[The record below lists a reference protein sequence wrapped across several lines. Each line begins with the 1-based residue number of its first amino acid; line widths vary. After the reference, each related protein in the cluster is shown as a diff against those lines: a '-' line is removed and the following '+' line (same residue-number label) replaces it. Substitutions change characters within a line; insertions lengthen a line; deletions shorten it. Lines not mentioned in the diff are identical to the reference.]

1 MADQVWCCAAVNW
14 RCTRPR
20 GERALPIWPRRWR
33 DRREQPPLH
42 RCLGG
47 QGPQDRG
54 AQPAAIGLV
63 CVVLGFWLWWC
74 WALGLGPDRSP
85 GPCGEAAILWVAYLF
100 SGILC
105 FEKTMAAERQDEA
118 MSALLMAPID
128 RGVMFLAKLAANL
141 VLMLGL
147 ALVITPVGMVL
158 FGFDLSAAPGAFAG
172 ILFLS
177 LVGFAAI
184 GTLLSA
190 AASAARR
197 QGGLLAILVFP
208 LVLPLVIAST
218 QLMLGLSGTA
228 RSGGGGMGILIAFDA
243 VFLVASWL
251 TFELVIEP

>member
-1 MADQVWCCAAVNW
+1 MNSLRSIGVLAAKDL
-14 RCTRPR
+14 RIEARS
-20 GERALPIWPRRWR
+20 
-33 DRREQPPLH
+33 LH
-42 RCLGG
+42 
-47 QGPQDRG
+47 
-54 AQPAAIGLV
+54 AIGLV
-63 CVVLGFWLWWC
+63 CVVGLLVVVVL
-74 WALGLGPDRSP
+74 ALGLGPDRSP
-85 GPCGEAAILWVAYLF
+85 GPRGEAAILWVAYLF

-118 MSALLMAPID
+118 ISALLMAPID
-128 RGVMFLAKLAANL
+128 RGVLFFSKLAANL

-147 ALVITPVGMVL
+147 ALVITPVGVVL
-158 FGFDLSAAPGAFAG
+158 FGFDLSAAPWSFAG
-172 ILFLS
+172 ILLLS

-197 QGGLLAILVFP
+197 QSGLLAILVFP

-218 QLMLGLSGTA
+218 QLMLGLSG
-228 RSGGGGMGILIAFDA
+228 SGRAGSGGMGILIAFDA